1 MLLAYSIVLGLGLL
15 ALTPLFLLRN
25 PPDGR
30 YTRFLGERFGAVGAV
45 AGRGAIWVHA
55 VSVGEALAMERL
67 IAQLQQQF
75 PQRPV
80 VLSVT
85 TATGRSVA
93 TRRIAADRIFYFPL
107 DFRFAAR
114 RALRRLEPALVVIAE
129 TEIWPNFLLA
139 AAEQGVPVMFL
150 NGRISGRSYARYRLI
165 RRLLRPILKN
175 VAGFLM
181 QTETDAQRV
190 LELGADPARVQV
202 AGNLKFDLI
211 PPEQPAFL
219 RMLRARLTEA
229 GITQVLVAGSTMEG
243 EERAVLEA
251 YRRAAAAAKSATL
264 LILAPR
270 HPPRFGPVGAILQ
283 ASGLAWVRRSELE
296 DTPGAGG
303 SGAAPGGERLP
314 MGGVLLLDSLGELA
328 SAYQLATCAFI
339 GGSLAPAGGHNFLE
353 PAYWGVP
360 TVFGPHMENFAAI
373 AEQFVAAGAAMQAA
387 SGYELG
393 QVWAALLTDAGL
405 RERVG
410 GAARALLESQRG
422 ATGRALEAIAAAL
435 PAGAAPPSAATAAAE
450 PVS

>member
-1 MLLAYSIVLGLGLL
+1 MLLAYSIALGLGLI
-15 ALTPLFLLRN
+15 ALMPLLLLRN
-25 PPDGR
+25 SPDGR
-30 YTRFLGERFGAVGAV
+30 YTRFWGERFGAVGAV

-67 IAQLQQQF
+67 IAQLQQRF

-93 TRRIAADRIFYFPL
+93 ARRIAADRIFYFPL

-114 RALRRLEPALVVIAE
+114 RALRRLEPALVLVAE
-129 TEIWPNFLLA
+129 TEIWPNFLVA

-165 RRLLRPILKN
+165 RRLLRPILGQ
-175 VAGFLM
+175 VAGWLM
-181 QTETDAQRV
+181 QTETDAARAID
-190 LELGADPARVQV
+190 LGARAERVQV

-219 RMLRARLTEA
+219 KLLRAKLAEA
-229 GITQVLVAGSTMEG
+229 GIAQVLVAGSTVEG

-251 YRRAAAAAKSATL
+251 YRRAAAAAKSPTL

-270 HPPRFGPVGAILQ
+270 HPPRFEPVAAMLH
-283 ASGLAWVRRSELE
+283 ASRLAWVRRSAL
-296 DTPGAGG
+296 AGG
-303 SGAAPGGERLP
+303 AQLP

-328 SAYQLATCAFI
+328 SAYQLAACAFI

-373 AEQFVAAGAAMQAA
+373 AEQFLAAGAAMQAA
-387 SGYELG
+387 SAYELG
-393 QVWAALLTDAGL
+393 QVWTVMLTDAGL
-405 RERVG
+405 RERAG
-410 GAARALLESQRG
+410 GTARALLESQRG
-422 ATGRALEAIAAAL
+422 ATGRALEAIAAVLAAPGAAAPA
-435 PAGAAPPSAATAAAE
+435 PAGAPPEA
-450 PVS
+450 VS